1 MLSVSAE
8 LKIMITAACSAAYIA
23 AAASPTESYDSVF
36 DQSNMVINA
45 LGLGQSKEALASQ
58 CVSDLTSSKRFDG
71 ELLKKAEPRLRAAF
85 ENVCAIAYS
94 GKKGY
99 DAALFLMY
107 PLSDAAKSAG
117 NDVLARA
124 AEHIIELRHGPDYSA
139 AR

>member
-23 AAASPTESYDSVF
+23 AAATPTESYRSVF
-36 DQSNMVINA
+36 DQSNMAISA
-45 LGLGQSKEALASQ
+45 LGLGQSKEALASR
-58 CVSDLTSSKRFDG
+58 CLSELTSSNRFDS

-94 GKKGY
+94 GKKGHET
-99 DAALFLMY
+99 ALFLMY
-107 PLSDAAKSAG
+107 PLSDAAKGAG
-117 NDVLARA
+117 NEVLARA
-124 AEHIIELRHGPDYSA
+124 AEHIIELRHGPVYSA